1 MVEIIITA
9 VIIVVAVVALVGFVV
24 LPRRRT
30 PPEHRRRVPEG
41 RDGSPTVT
49 LPPTDEDLD
58 VEPPLPTDVESEP
71 SATGPAVAEPEV
83 VEPEVVEPEVVE
95 PEVLTPTE
103 RFFRRLGKARNS
115 LGYRLATIFGQ
126 GLSEE
131 TWEELEESLIAADVG
146 VEASLE
152 LVEGLR
158 DRCREENVRTGE
170 AALALLKEI
179 LRLELGVVDRR
190 LRYRPDGTT
199 VWLVT
204 GVNGS
209 GKTTSIGK
217 LAARH
222 TREGDSVVLAAADT
236 FRAAAAEQL
245 ELWGER
251 AGARVVRHAEGA
263 DPAAVAFDGW
273 QAADATGA
281 DLLMV
286 DTAGR
291 LQNKRELMDEL
302 SKVKRVLEKGAG
314 PSDEVLLVLDATTGQ
329 NGLSQAKAFLEAV
342 EVSGVILTKLDGT
355 AKGGI
360 VIAIQRQ
367 LDIPVKLVGLGEDI
381 DDLADFDPDA
391 FVDALFAEV
400 SQDVELDD
408 GTAPTSD
415 TRSDPLDSDPLD
427 PAPLDLD
434 VTGAQASDDQDV
446 DAVDSGRRR
455 DNAGGG
461 RGDGDARGTAGR

>member
-1 MVEIIITA
+1 MIEEILITA
-9 VIIVVAVVALVGFVV
+9 VVIIAAVVALVGFVV
-24 LPRRRT
+24 LPKRRT
-30 PPEHRRRVPEG
+30 RPG
-41 RDGSPTVT
+41 DRDRTAPRERAGDPGTVT
-49 LPPTDEDLD
+49 LPPAEGDLD
-58 VEPPLPTDVESEP
+58 VEPPLPEDTAERGTTVPVVEHP
-71 SATGPAVAEPEV
+71 V
-83 VEPEVVEPEVVE
+83 VEP
-95 PEVLTPTE
+95 PEVLSPTE

-115 LGYRLATIFGQ
+115 LGNRVATVLGR
-126 GLSEE
+126 GLTEE
-131 TWEELEESLIAADVG
+131 AWEELEESLIAADVG

-158 DRCREENVRTGE
+158 DRCREEDVRTGE
-170 AALALLKEI
+170 EALQLLKEI
-179 LRLELGVVDRR
+179 LRLELSVADRR
-190 LRYRPDGTT
+190 LARKDTGTT

-217 LAARH
+217 LAARA
-222 TREGDSVVLAAADT
+222 TRDDDSVVLAAADT

-251 AGARVVRHAEGA
+251 AGARVVRHGEGA

-273 QAADATGA
+273 QAASGSGA
-281 DLLMV
+281 DLLIV

-314 PSDEVLLVLDATTGQ
+314 PCDEVLLVLDATTGQ

-342 EVSGVILTKLDGT
+342 DVTGVVLTKLDGT

-367 LDIPVKLVGLGEDI
+367 LDLPVKLVGLGEDI

-391 FVDALFAEV
+391 FVEALFAQV
-400 SQDVELDD
+400 SQEVDLQDD
-408 GTAPTSD
+408 AD
-415 TRSDPLDSDPLD
+415 
-427 PAPLDLD
+427 
-434 VTGAQASDDQDV
+434 DV
-446 DAVDSGRRR
+446 DGH
-455 DNAGGG
+455 
-461 RGDGDARGTAGR
+461 GDGGPRGVDLRASGSHRIDAAEARRPQAP